1 MDYHGYH
8 IRKSAT
14 EYIVRWGS
22 EIPSITNLLFDSGTL
37 LAPVDHSTSYS
48 ALTLPSTS
56 HLPCYGNPLGPSGSL
71 FLLRSELE
79 RLHDRLHRLEFGDAA
94 AFTGGTPGAPTG
106 MVLAGALPLQLQP
119 LPLLSSLSATPPY
132 HLPKPSL
139 LLRTHRS
146 ATPVRL
152 WCLTQLSGISLAVVL
167 RAYTDKASPLKHRVS
182 IRGTDQ
188 QVGEA
193 LIALGQ
199 RFMRKRIRSKK
210 NGPSRPSGDLAPPP
224 PSPALVSLDV
234 SSEGACPL
242 KKRAHPPYLP
252 LAPASVRPPPAASA
266 QLRPA
271 GAAIRPRKSGVR
283 FAPQESSYPAS
294 HFLPHIPATTSIPTQ
309 LLRPWPLTL
318 FDLKG
323 DVDNRR
329 HGEAVQILKDRSF
342 YWALV
347 FVGAMNLEE
356 GVLRK
361 KKKVGGKNG
370 CCCEAGECGG
380 QKSSPGERE
389 DGTDGDVSGRMRKGY
404 GNGFEMQ
411 QYDGQEDHRQV
422 EGAKLNM
429 MGVSWHGQMKCI
441 EKHMT

>member
-309 LLRPWPLTL
+309 VMASPIPTPHPSSTPHVPSVAMPTAVPSPSPRSAAPSPMAIDAVRPERGRRQQTARRGGAVSASDARIDSQGNLLFR
-318 FDLKG
+318 G
-323 DVDNRR
+323 DP
-329 HGEAVQILKDRSF
+329 EF
-342 YWALV
+342 
-347 FVGAMNLEE
+347 
-356 GVLRK
+356 
-361 KKKVGGKNG
+361 
-370 CCCEAGECGG
+370 
-380 QKSSPGERE
+380 
-389 DGTDGDVSGRMRKGY
+389 
-404 GNGFEMQ
+404 
-411 QYDGQEDHRQV
+411 
-422 EGAKLNM
+422 
-429 MGVSWHGQMKCI
+429 
-441 EKHMT
+441 